1 MTRTDQ
7 PTPDATVDAP
17 TRRLRANSLGTA
29 AIVFIVI
36 SAAAP
41 LTVIAGLGPLAILI
55 GGIGAPVAYLL
66 AGLTLAL
73 FAIAFMAMTKHIRAL
88 GGFYTYVSAALGKV
102 VGLGASTLAW
112 FSYNVL
118 QIGLYG
124 LLGVQANGLFLTLLG
139 VDIPWWVFAVVG
151 IVAVYFV
158 ASRGVDVGAK
168 VLIVLLTAE
177 SAILLLFAIAV
188 LAQGGAEGV
197 TFGSFSPEAVAQ
209 PGVLAILG
217 FAFGAFMGFEST
229 ALYRSEAKNPDR
241 TIPRA
246 TYIAVIFMAL
256 FYGFIIW
263 TIVLAAGES
272 GAQGAA
278 ATDTAN
284 LVFTLTAQY
293 LGPWAQ
299 ITMYVLMVTSV
310 FASQLAFHNAINR
323 YTFSLA
329 RDGAFPR
336 ALFRTNPKNGAP
348 AAAGLVQT
356 VLALVVVVLFA
367 LAAADPYLQ
376 LLLWVN
382 SPGAIGIVA
391 LQALTSV
398 AVIVFFVRRRD
409 VARAWY
415 VLPAAI
421 VAALAMIALLITL
434 VVTIDMLTMG
444 GPIVN
449 SIIVTSVV
457 LAFATG
463 VVLALVW
470 RRTRPSVYAR
480 IGGSEEG

>member
-7 PTPDATVDAP
+7 PTPDSTVDAP

-41 LTVIAGLGPLAILI
+41 LTVISGLGPLAILI
-55 GGIGAPVAYLL
+55 GGIGAPVAYLI
-66 AGLTLAL
+66 AGVTLAV
-73 FAIAFMAMTKHIRAL
+73 FAIAFMAMTKHVRAL

-102 VGLGASTLAW
+102 AGLGASTLAW

-118 QIGLYG
+118 QIGLFG
-124 LLGVQANGLFLTLLG
+124 LLGVQANGLFLTSFG
-139 VDIPWWVFAVVG
+139 IDIPWWVFAG
-151 IVAVYFV
+151 IGIAGIYFV

-177 SAILLLFAIAV
+177 SAILLVFAIAV
-188 LAQGGAEGV
+188 LAQGGAEGI
-197 TFGSFSPEAVAQ
+197 TFGSFTPEAIAQ

-217 FAFGAFMGFEST
+217 FAFAAFMGFEST
-229 ALYRSEAKNPDR
+229 ALYRSEARNPDR

-246 TYIAVIFMAL
+246 TYIAVGFMAL

-272 GAQGAA
+272 GVQGAA
-278 ATDTAN
+278 AEDTAN
-284 LVFTLTAQY
+284 LVFTLAAHY

-299 ITMYVLMVTSV
+299 ITMYVLVVTSV
-310 FASQLAFHNAINR
+310 FAGQLAFHNAINR

-329 RDGAFPR
+329 RDGAFPQ
-336 ALFRTNPKNGAP
+336 ALYRTNPKNGAP
-348 AAAGLVQT
+348 TAAGLVQT
-356 VLALVVVVLFA
+356 VLAVIVVGLFA
-367 LAAADPYLQ
+367 LVGADPYLQ

-382 SPGAIGIVA
+382 SPGVIGIIA
-391 LQALTSV
+391 LQAITSV

-415 VLPAAI
+415 VLPAA
-421 VAALAMIALLITL
+421 VVGSLAMIALTISL
-434 VVTIDMLTMG
+434 VVTVDLLTAG

-449 SIIVTSVV
+449 SIIVASVV
-457 LAFATG
+457 LSFVTG

-470 RRTRPSVYAR
+470 RRTRPAVYAR
-480 IGGSEEG
+480 IGGSEAA